1 VPDGGAERNDAV
13 LKQELVVR
21 SGIRSSSLATLNTQ
35 LGAPHERDKRPS
47 VNPMVLWAEYRESH
61 RPRVI
66 PRLRAQNNSQTLS
79 LSAAS

>member
-35 LGAPHERDKRPS
+35 LGAPH
-47 VNPMVLWAEYRESH
+47 A
-61 RPRVI
+61 
-66 PRLRAQNNSQTLS
+66 
-79 LSAAS
+79 